1 MIVHKKY
8 RFKLVNLCDVNTTY
22 TASAVG
28 QFGTTNIVIGAH
40 TFAAGDYA
48 YFEDFDGPANG
59 YRKIESVDATTV
71 RILIPAAIDTDIL
84 GTVKKINERYVE
96 PLNFHDSKFDWERE
110 PDEIFFRQL
119 LNDPLKFQQDDYR
132 YMASNILANPCC
144 ESKMIIEKKCGSQWT
159 EAWRGYFSHNSCK
172 WNQSH
177 CTVEV
182 TMEPDD
188 YYRCLFYGYEDKK
201 TIFESLQYFERL
213 ECCGDATLPL
223 AGGGSC
229 SPPCGGLL
237 DLVQDDGGGEYHFIE
252 QQLMGPCDDSSMTD
266 WQMEKTI
273 ITQITFTGES
283 LENFHICTTWIREV
297 SITLDVD
304 GEAVSPVGTG
314 WVQRETVNYNGLP
327 AHKWTRF
334 PYGGAYNTY
343 SDYSVVRDCDGLP
356 CTRTWS
362 VTYPDTPDSST
373 TQISLADVLST
384 LTSFSCG
391 TIQGVISD
399 FFEINPPGDTPGYV
413 SGVNYVTGAASQ
425 ISNLRV
431 QQLSAYLTVISGSVS
446 EITSDLALKELL
458 DALKTAFNCKWFV
471 NEDGYLRIEHISW
484 FQRVAT
490 ADTTTGHMNVM
501 LNKSKKHF
509 SFDRVEIPLREKFT
523 WVYQGYLD
531 FIGKDIK
538 YNSVCVNLKK
548 TVTHSVA
555 KFSTDLRHVRDNANE
570 FKDFNSFLL
579 LACDVD
585 NSVLTEAGILTGEDQ
600 QNGHLSWANLH
611 ENYHRYDRY
620 LINGTMNDTDTTFET
635 AKKTKRQVPVV
646 YYNNGCCDVIDPLT
660 DLVTTEMGDG
670 QVDKMSKSN
679 RDESFTFELMY

>member
-110 PDEIFFRQL
+110 NEEIFFRQL
-119 LNDPLKFQQDDYR
+119 MNDPLKFWRDDYQ
-132 YMASNILANPCC
+132 YMAANILTNPCC
-144 ESKMIIEKKCGSQWT
+144 ESKMIIERRCGANWI
-159 EAWRGYFSHNSCK
+159 EAWKGYFTHNSCK

-213 ECCGDATLPL
+213 ECCEDRTLEVAPNTE
-223 AGGGSC
+223 C
-229 SPPCGGLL
+229 TPPCVTIFDALTDNGSGGINFNNQHIV
-237 DLVQDDGGGEYHFIE
+237 D
-252 QQLMGPCDDSSMTD
+252 PCDESSRGD
-266 WQMEKTI
+266 WQLEKI
-273 ITQITFTGES
+273 VEEQITFTNEPF
-283 LENFHICTTWIREV
+283 ENFHVCCTWIREV
-297 SITLDVD
+297 AITLDVD
-304 GEAVSPVGTG
+304 GDSVTPAGTG
-314 WVQRETVNYNGLP
+314 WVLRETVNYNGLP

-334 PYGGAYNTY
+334 PYGGTY
-343 SDYSVVRDCDGLP
+343 YTFADYTHTYDCDAIP
-356 CTRTWS
+356 CKTS
-362 VTYPDTPDSST
+362 FEVVFPETPDSLT

-384 LTSFSCG
+384 LASFSCG

-399 FFEINPPGDTPGYV
+399 FFEINAPGDTPGYTP
-413 SGVNYVTGAASQ
+413 GINYVTGAASQ

-431 QQLSAYLTVISGSVS
+431 QQLSAYLTVISGTVS

-471 NEDGYLRIEHISW
+471 DEDGYLRIEHISW
-484 FQRVAT
+484 FQRVAN

-509 SFDRVEIPLREKFT
+509 SFDRVEIPIREKFT

-538 YNSVCVNLKK
+538 YNSACVNLKK

-620 LINGTMNDTDTTFET
+620 LISGTMNDTATTFET

-646 YYNNGCCDVIDPLT
+646 YYNNGCCDVINPLT
-660 DLVTTEMGDG
+660 DLVTSELGDG
-670 QVDKMSKSN
+670 QIDKMSKSN